1 MNRAGDAVGPYT
13 LVSKLGRGSFG
24 VVWLAER
31 RTALAVTRVA
41 LKMPV
46 DDEINLDAVRQEA
59 AVWAQASGHPN
70 VLPIIEAN
78 IYDEQ
83 IVIVS
88 EYAPD
93 GSVIDWLTRLGGIA
107 PVGPAAEMLK
117 GILGGLEHLH
127 SRMIIHR
134 DLKPANILLQGS
146 TPRLADFGIARVL
159 KATSQSGIIAGTP
172 NYMAPEAFD
181 GKRNEQTDLW
191 SAGVIFYQLLTG
203 RLPFPQTD
211 ITSLMG
217 AIINRNPE
225 PLPATVPGPIQ
236 EFLTRALHKDPAWR
250 FRSAAEM
257 REALEQAIR
266 SISWGN
272 LPGTERIGTAANA
285 VNPATAPTMFS
296 GNPAFGTAGAANPAY
311 GTSAP
316 TMLAPPPAPPISVS
330 TQSQPK
336 KSSGMFWIVAALLV
350 TVVMGGTL
358 AIALFLYFKDQPKV
372 SKPTTDPNDPPIKV
386 TNTGTPPTSTPP
398 PETPKVPSLPPGSEG
413 WYVVGFSSATR
424 EGADS
429 ESAKRNKEG
438 FTTHVVETD
447 RWEKLTP
454 GYFAVVYGIYKTE
467 ADAKSVKQ
475 VLDLKGISS
484 FVKAS
489 GKPLAAKPEETRTDD
504 DDALPGRFPDASRRL
519 LTPDELARYSVS
531 DLRLM
536 RNEIFARHGYV
547 FKEAAL
553 AEYFGRQPWYT
564 PEYDDVSGFLS
575 DIEKQNVERIKQAEN
590 R

>member
-1 MNRAGDAVGPYT
+1 MNRVGDAVGPYT

-93 GSVIDWLTRLGGIA
+93 GSVIDWLTRQGGVA
-107 PVGPAAEMLK
+107 PVAAAAEMLK

-257 REALEQAIR
+257 REALEQAVR

-272 LPGTERIGTAANA
+272 LPQTERIGTSPNPM
-285 VNPATAPTMFS
+285 NPATAPTMAS
-296 GNPAFGTAGAANPAY
+296 SNPAFGTAGTANPVYSTA
-311 GTSAP
+311 AP
-316 TMLAPPPAPPISVS
+316 TMLAPPPTPPVSMS
-330 TQSQPK
+330 TQSK
-336 KSSGMFWIVAALLV
+336 KSSGMFWIVGALLV

-358 AIALFLYFKDQPKV
+358 AGALYVYFKSQPQAA
-372 SKPTTDPNDPPIKV
+372 KPTVDPSDPPIKV
-386 TNTGTPPTSTPP
+386 SNTGTPPTTTPT
-398 PETPKVPSLPPGSEG
+398 PEPPKVPSLLPGSEG

-424 EGADS
+424 EGADA
-429 ESAKRNKEG
+429 ESDKRNKEG

-467 ADAKSVKQ
+467 ADAKAVKQ
-475 VLDLKGISS
+475 ALDLKGISS

-489 GKPLAAKPEETRTDD
+489 GKPLAAKPEETKTDD
-504 DDALPGRFPDASRRL
+504 GGDALPGRFPDASRRL
-519 LTPDELARYSVS
+519 LTPEELGRYNVS

-564 PEYDDVSGFLS
+564 PEYDDVAGFLS
-575 DIEKQNVERIKQAEN
+575 DIEKQNIERIRQAES

>member
-1 MNRAGDAVGPYT
+1 MNRVGDAIGPYT

-31 RTALAVTRVA
+31 RTALAVTQVA

-78 IYDEQ
+78 IYDDQ

-93 GSVIDWLTRLGGIA
+93 GSVIDWLTRQGGIA

-134 DLKPANILLQGS
+134 DLKPANILLQGI

-225 PLPATVPGPIQ
+225 PLPPTVPGPIQ

-257 REALEQAIR
+257 REALEQAVR

-272 LPGTERIGTAANA
+272 LPQTERIGTLPNPM
-285 VNPATAPTMFS
+285 NPATAPTVFS
-296 GNPAFGTAGAANPAY
+296 GNPAFGTAGTANPVY

-316 TMLAPPPAPPISVS
+316 TMLAPPPAPPVS
-330 TQSQPK
+330 MSTQPK
-336 KSSGMFWIVAALLV
+336 KSSGMFWIVGALLV
-350 TVVMGGTL
+350 TLVMGGTL
-358 AIALFLYFKDQPKV
+358 AVALYVYFKSQPQV
-372 SKPTTDPNDPPIKV
+372 VKPATEPTDPPIKINNAPSTDS
-386 TNTGTPPTSTPP
+386 TNTPP
-398 PETPKVPSLPPGSEG
+398 PEPPKAPSLPPGSEG

-454 GYFAVVYGIYKTE
+454 GYFAVVYGIYKAE

-475 VLDLKGISS
+475 TLDLKGISS

-489 GKPLAAKPEETRTDD
+489 GKPLAAKPEETKTNDGGD
-504 DDALPGRFPDASRRL
+504 IPGRFPEASRRL
-519 LTPDELARYSVS
+519 LTPEDLAKYDAS

-536 RNEIFARHGYV
+536 RNEIFARHGFV
-547 FKEAAL
+547 FKDAEL
-553 AEYFGRQPWYT
+553 ATYFGRQPWYT
-564 PEYDDVSGFLS
+564 PEYEDVSGFLTE
-575 DIEKQNVERIKQAEN
+575 IEKQNIDRIKQAEN

>member
-78 IYDEQ
+78 IYDDQ

-236 EFLTRALHKDPAWR
+236 EFLTRALHKDPSWR
-250 FRSAAEM
+250 FRTAAEM

-272 LPGTERIGTAANA
+272 LPGTERIGTAPNP
-285 VNPATAPTMFS
+285 VNPATAPTVFS
-296 GNPAFGTAGAANPAY
+296 GNPAFGTAGTANPVY

-316 TMLAPPPAPPISVS
+316 TMLAPPPAPPVS
-330 TQSQPK
+330 MTGQTPPK
-336 KSSGMFWIVAALLV
+336 KSSGMFWIVGALLV
-350 TVVMGGTL
+350 TLVMGGTL
-358 AIALFLYFKDQPKV
+358 AVALFVYFNNQPQAV
-372 SKPTTDPNDPPIKV
+372 KPTGDPADPPIKV
-386 TNTGTPPTSTPP
+386 NNNATPP
-398 PETPKVPSLPPGSEG
+398 PTPEPPKVPSLLPGSEG

-424 EGADS
+424 EGADV

-467 ADAKSVKQ
+467 AEAKSVKQ
-475 VLDLKGISS
+475 VLDLKGISN

-504 DDALPGRFPDASRRL
+504 SDALPGRFPDASRRL
-519 LTPDELARYSVS
+519 LTPEELARYNVP

-575 DIEKQNVERIKQAEN
+575 DIEKQNIERIRQAEN

>member
-78 IYDEQ
+78 IYDDQ

-236 EFLTRALHKDPAWR
+236 EFLTRALHKDPSWR
-250 FRSAAEM
+250 FRTAAEM
-257 REALEQAIR
+257 REALEQAMR

-272 LPGTERIGTAANA
+272 LPGTERIGTAPAPM
-285 VNPATAPTMFS
+285 NPATAPTVFS
-296 GNPAFGTAGAANPAY
+296 GNPAFGTAGTANPVY

-316 TMLAPPPAPPISVS
+316 TMLAPPPTPPGSLS
-330 TQSQPK
+330 TQSK
-336 KSSGMFWIVAALLV
+336 KSSGMFWIVGALLV
-350 TVVMGGTL
+350 TLVMGGTL
-358 AIALFLYFKDQPKV
+358 AIALYVYFKDQPQAA
-372 SKPTTDPNDPPIKV
+372 KPTGDPADPPIKV
-386 TNTGTPPTSTPP
+386 NNNATPP
-398 PETPKVPSLPPGSEG
+398 PTPEPPKVPSLLPGSEG

-424 EGADS
+424 EGADV

-467 ADAKSVKQ
+467 AEAKSVKQ
-475 VLDLKGISS
+475 VLDLKGISN

-504 DDALPGRFPDASRRL
+504 SDALPGRFPDASRRL
-519 LTPDELARYSVS
+519 LTPEELARYNVP

-575 DIEKQNVERIKQAEN
+575 DIEKQNIERIRQAEN